1 MVQIK
6 ECFAIE
12 KFACSKNYA
21 KSFSNFVLY
30 ISNMISPF
38 KTIIDNDTQKFRII
52 DPLQYSVIQ
61 GRIIDINFPS
71 SSLPS
76 FLYLF
81 PTSQF
86 FSGGGGLLSTSF
98 PTSLLPH
105 ISTSPLQCCCWM
117 MNT

>member
-6 ECFAIE
+6 KCFIIE

-52 DPLQYSVIQ
+52 DPSQYSVIE

-71 SSLPS
+71 SSVKDHVMR
-76 FLYLF
+76 FR
-81 PTSQF
+81 
-86 FSGGGGLLSTSF
+86 
-98 PTSLLPH
+98 H
-105 ISTSPLQCCCWM
+105 INC
-117 MNT
+117 